1 MKKKNSKN
9 QNVHTYPKKL
19 KGKISD
25 TKNVAT
31 VFVYFC
37 NYPYGT
43 PCMLYIS
50 YRYVIMY
57 IFQDLKP
64 KTGTLAQDFSH
75 FQNVLEK
82 PTYGV
87 LRFQIQNLEHTLRC

>member
-1 MKKKNSKN
+1 MKNPPNHRRVGGGHLKNSKKF
-9 QNVHTYPKKL
+9 QKSKCTHVPS
-19 KGKISD
+19 I
-25 TKNVAT
+25 
-31 VFVYFC
+31 
-37 NYPYGT
+37 
-43 PCMLYIS
+43 
-50 YRYVIMY
+50 YVIMY